1 MEVGRSFRVM
11 ERCVSVRVGWRMK
24 VLESWRNDVVAVVG
38 LVCCGVCF
46 LFMLFIRM
54 DLLI

>member
-38 LVCCGVCF
+38 MVCCGVCIYC
-46 LFMLFIRM
+46 LCS
-54 DLLI
+54 LLGRIY